1 MENEHENNHKHQH
14 LPNAPDAA
22 WSILSETQKFLP
34 LPTTTSAAH
43 DHDHDPLSSTR
54 IACMSDTHGKHRNI
68 LIPKCDILIH
78 GGDFTKS
85 GEQKIIQDLADFFVE
100 TVQRGDAKEVIC
112 IAGNHDISFHRESC
126 EKHWGLF
133 HPKSTPQTFNDALR
147 SKKYLQER
155 CTYLEDE
162 STTYND
168 NVSIYGSP
176 WTPTYFN
183 CWAFMKDRDIIHS
196 QWDLIPNEV
205 DVLVTHGPPLGRGD
219 FTRSQVRA
227 GCVNLLEQ
235 VQNRIQPRLHVFGHI
250 HEGSGSTF
258 DGETLFVN
266 ASNCTIKYSPENPC
280 VVVDLPHDKN
290 LPARIVVP
298 KCTLTGQEVLDWLK
312 YHGYDNIYP
321 YFENRKPRLFNGDE
335 LVCDDITV
343 DDLAGKLKVSEIQMW
358 NCCYDTYIY
367 IYIYHA
373 HVLVALDHYG
383 MCSVFLLLFLASPR
397 LID

>member
-1 MENEHENNHKHQH
+1 
-14 LPNAPDAA
+14 
-22 WSILSETQKFLP
+22 
-34 LPTTTSAAH
+34 
-43 DHDHDPLSSTR
+43 
-54 IACMSDTHGKHRNI
+54 MSDTHGKHRNI

-85 GEQKIIQDLADFFVE
+85 GEPNIIQDLADFFVE

-133 HPKSTPQTFNDALR
+133 HPKKSTPQTLTCEGTGTFNDALR

-162 STTYND
+162 STTYKYND
-168 NVSIYGSP
+168 HVSIYGSP

-183 CWAFMKDRDIIHS
+183 YWAFMKDRDIIHS
-196 QWDLIPNEV
+196 QWDLIPNEA

-298 KCTLTGQEVLDWLK
+298 KCALTGEEVLDWLK
-312 YHGYDNIYP
+312 CHGYENIYP
-321 YFENRKPRLFNGDE
+321 YFENRKPRLLNGDE

-343 DDLAGKLKVSEIQMW
+343 DDLAGKLKVSEIQVW
-358 NCCYDTYIY
+358 NCYYHIYLVYIY
-367 IYIYHA
+367 IYIMHTYSLHWIITEC
-373 HVLVALDHYG
+373 VLCSYFFSWPHLD
-383 MCSVFLLLFLASPR
+383 
-397 LID
+397 